1 MAATATASTSFKR
14 KIVAFFRPEILMTLS
29 LGPAS
34 CTSTTFEIGQDSL
47 LPRIEALT
55 MHKLTDR
62 AVLIVAN
69 DLDRFMQG
77 VHSNKRV
84 AAQTFARRCA
94 ATGRTLI
101 VVVVDAV
108 VDIIVLANNEIV
120 YMNGVV
126 TSGRTYTVVV
136 SEATTGSVTV
146 AVAPWGHG
154 SQTTDLKSRCSRFS

>member
-1 MAATATASTSFKR
+1 
-14 KIVAFFRPEILMTLS
+14 MTLS

-34 CTSTTFEIGQDSL
+34 RTSTTFEIGQDSL
-47 LPRIEALT
+47 LPRIEALA

-101 VVVVDAV
+101 VVVDA

-120 YMNGVV
+120 VHMNGVV

-146 AVAPWGHG
+146 AVAPRGHG